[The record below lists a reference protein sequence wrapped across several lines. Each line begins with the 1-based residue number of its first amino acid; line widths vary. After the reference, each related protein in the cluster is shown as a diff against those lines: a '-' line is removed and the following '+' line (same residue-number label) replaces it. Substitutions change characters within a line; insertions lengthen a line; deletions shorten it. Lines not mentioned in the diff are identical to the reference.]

1 MFDYFLNPI
10 FNILI
15 HFQNRVRDDGR
26 YMVCKACETSIPTY
40 FESIMMHVIWPKH
53 VKKQQIYKL
62 ESLFQNTCK

>member
-10 FNILI
+10 SNILI

-53 VKKQQIYKL
+53 VKK
-62 ESLFQNTCK
+62 